1 MLTAIPRYGARVI
14 PNTEQTIDALRKE
27 GQLVHGPHIAAFEHA
42 FAVQVGASHAVTA
55 SYGRMAFYY
64 LLQALGIPPD
74 SEIILPALTFWV
86 IPELTRVAGLTPVFA
101 DVDPVTFNLDPAA
114 FERAI
119 TPRTR
124 AVVPTHL
131 YGLPC
136 DMEAI
141 LHIARRHG
149 LVVIEDCAHALG
161 ATWKGQPVGT
171 LGDAGFFSFQL
182 LKPLNTYGGGMLVTN
197 NADLASRA
205 LALARSE
212 PSPSEADVR
221 QRLRL
226 GRVQRIAIRPGVFTA
241 SLFPVLWASSFFQA
255 TPDVY
260 LWEKIRSLSPLPSS
274 YRRRY
279 SNAQAA
285 IGLEALKHLGEWTA
299 GTVSHA
305 QALTAALDRS
315 AVAPPEVPCGRTHV
329 FYQYAVYA
337 SEREDVVRHCLRHGV
352 DVESLHVDVCTR
364 LPLFGNG
371 HALAPGAERAATAIQ
386 LPVYAS
392 LSPEAVR
399 RIATV
404 VGEAVTST

>member
-1 MLTAIPRYGARVI
+1 V
-14 PNTEQTIDALRKE
+14 
-27 GQLVHGPHIAAFEHA
+27 
-42 FAVQVGASHAVTA
+42 
-55 SYGRMAFYY
+55 
-64 LLQALGIPPD
+64 
-74 SEIILPALTFWV
+74 
-86 IPELTRVAGLTPVFA
+86 
-101 DVDPVTFNLDPAA
+101 
-114 FERAI
+114 
-119 TPRTR
+119 
-124 AVVPTHL
+124 
-131 YGLPC
+131 
-136 DMEAI
+136 
-141 LHIARRHG
+141 
-149 LVVIEDCAHALG
+149 LG
-161 ATWKGQPVGT
+161 ATYHGAPTGT
-171 LGDAGFFSFQL
+171 FGDAALFSFQV

-197 NADLASRA
+197 NPDVASRA

-221 QRLRL
+221 ERLRL
-226 GRVQRIAIRPGVFTA
+226 GRIQRIAIRPGVFTA

-279 SNAQAA
+279 SNVQAA
-285 IGLEALKHLGEWTA
+285 IGLEALKHLDEWTA

-305 QALTAALDRS
+305 RELSAALDHS
-315 AVAPPEVPCGRTHV
+315 AIATPEVPCGRTHV

-337 SEREDVVRHCLRHGV
+337 SERDDVVRHCLRHGV

-371 HALAPGAERAATAIQ
+371 HAPAPGAERAATAIQ

-392 LSPEAVR
+392 LSPEAVH
-399 RIATV
+399 RIAAV